1 MEEIKLRAWTEIVLS
16 SLALIFIALPLV
28 LVCMYFDHKL
38 GVAHPDYAI
47 WITCGFGLPNVLVWL
62 ILIGSIKGRIDC
74 LRRIAMIEKHTPP
87 ERLGRK

>member
-16 SLALIFIALPLV
+16 SVALIFIALPLA
-28 LVCMYFDHKL
+28 LVCMYLDHKL
-38 GVAHPDYAI
+38 GLSHPDYRMT
-47 WITCGFGLPNVLVWL
+47 ITCLFGLPNVVIWM
-62 ILIGSIKGRIDC
+62 ILIGSLKSRIAC